1 MDQAHNH
8 GPHLFSDRYQ
18 GRILLDYVV
27 CLVHVT
33 NSCIILHYE
42 NLTDVTSLV
51 AVADGKT
58 QGFRPGLG

>member
-8 GPHLFSDRYQ
+8 GPHLFNDKYQ

-33 NSCIILHYE
+33 NTCIILHYE
-42 NLTDVTSLV
+42 NLANVTSSV
-51 AVADGKT
+51 AVAD
-58 QGFRPGLG
+58 